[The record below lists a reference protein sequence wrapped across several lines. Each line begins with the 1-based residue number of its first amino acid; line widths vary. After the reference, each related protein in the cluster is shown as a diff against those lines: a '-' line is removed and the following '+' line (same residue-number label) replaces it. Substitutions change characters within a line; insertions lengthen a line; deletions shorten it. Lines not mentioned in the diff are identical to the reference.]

1 MDQRP
6 RPSGSASNPCCVART
21 SPMWYLVLILACG
34 AVIAAFYLL
43 VRAQATA
50 FRTNIPVYVKA
61 TVPS

>member
-1 MDQRP
+1 
-6 RPSGSASNPCCVART
+6 
-21 SPMWYLVLILACG
+21 MWYLVLILACG